1 MTHPAPN
8 GVALALKDRR
18 MFRRLIDMAVFAGDH
33 LADAHDWV
41 RETRPE
47 AAPTEAARPDAAPND
62 AARPIGP
69 ITPPPTEPAAIPR
82 TSPDGAA
89 AMPQAATAAPERPGA
104 TLAML
109 AIAAGAGFACGIA
122 VMVLF

>member
-41 RETRPE
+41 RDIRLE
-47 AAPTEAARPDAAPND
+47 AAPTD